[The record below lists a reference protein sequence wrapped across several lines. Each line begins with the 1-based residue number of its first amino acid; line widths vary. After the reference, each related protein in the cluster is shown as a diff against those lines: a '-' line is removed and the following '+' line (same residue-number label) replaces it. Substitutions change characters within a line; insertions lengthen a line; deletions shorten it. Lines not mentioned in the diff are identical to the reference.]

1 MNVGV
6 FEAKARLS
14 ELLQDVRAGKEV
26 VITSHGKPVARL
38 VPAEVD
44 EKPNRARAVRT
55 IRALSKQLNIRT
67 RISLHSLI
75 DEGRD

>member
-14 ELLQDVRAGKEV
+14 ELLQEVKSGKEV

-67 RISLHSLI
+67 RISLRSLI

>member
-14 ELLQDVRAGKEV
+14 ELLQEVKSGKEV
-26 VITSHGKPVARL
+26 VITSHGRPVARL

-44 EKPNRARAVRT
+44 EKPDRAKAVRR

-67 RISLHSLI
+67 RMSLRSLI

>member
-14 ELLQDVRAGKEV
+14 ELLQEVKSGKEV

-38 VPAEVD
+38 VPAEANV
-44 EKPNRARAVRT
+44 KPNRAKAVRT
-55 IRALSKQLNIRT
+55 IRALSKQLNVRT
-67 RISLHSLI
+67 RLSLRSLI